1 MQRIVV
7 ALDSSPR
14 APGVLAAG
22 SKLAM
27 LSRAKLIL
35 YRAVAIPRDMP
46 REVLNVTDVR
56 LEEIL
61 LHNAREDLRRL
72 AADVPPERIDKIITG
87 FATTWDGICSTAKE
101 EQADLIVIGSH
112 GYSGLDRVLGT
123 TATKVVNHAEIS
135 VLVVRG
141 TL

>member
-1 MQRIVV
+1 MQRILV

-14 APGVLAAG
+14 APGVLAAA

-35 YRAVAIPRDMP
+35 YRAVSIPRDMP

-61 LHNAREDLRRL
+61 LQNAREDLRRL
-72 AADVPPERIDKIITG
+72 AADVPPERIDKIIPA
-87 FATTWDGICSTAKE
+87 FATTWDGICSTARE

-112 GYSGLDRVLGT
+112 GYSGFDRVLGT